1 MDGFRVKAKVA
12 CQTRV
17 ATALSNHWS
26 AGEAAAMHQSVNRAL
41 IG

>member
-1 MDGFRVKAKVA
+1 MGGFLAKAKLA

-26 AGEAAAMHQSVNRAL
+26 AGEAAAMHQSVKRAL